1 MDLRDWVEGAITDKD
16 LGGLDCN
23 GCRLECITEADW
35 QTLATFYIGHTS
47 NNGDDSS
54 SSSTSS
60 SSSSSSASS
69 SSSSS
74 SLPTYNPLWVTI
86 DRVVH
91 DEGASSAVPT
101 VSVTWDDRDCA
112 EHYAQNRQAFMESE
126 TKFVNRIVNVH
137 LLRNGVGVPG
147 LIVVPKTTTGDVV
160 LVTPAAPTR
169 KQPSRASRS
178 SAITRG
184 KKEFVVDADFT
195 VRRWCFMFNAPRFG
209 WLLWY

>member
-1 MDLRDWVEGAITDKD
+1 M
-16 LGGLDCN
+16 
-23 GCRLECITEADW
+23 
-35 QTLATFYIGHTS
+35 
-47 NNGDDSS
+47 
-54 SSSTSS
+54 
-60 SSSSSSASS
+60 
-69 SSSSS
+69 
-74 SLPTYNPLWVTI
+74 
-86 DRVVH
+86 H
-91 DEGASSAVPT
+91 DEDASALPT

-112 EHYAQNRQAFMESE
+112 EHYAQNRQAFTESE

-147 LIVVPKTTTGDVV
+147 LIVVPTTDDVV

-195 VRRWCFMFNAPRFG
+195 VRR
-209 WLLWY
+209 